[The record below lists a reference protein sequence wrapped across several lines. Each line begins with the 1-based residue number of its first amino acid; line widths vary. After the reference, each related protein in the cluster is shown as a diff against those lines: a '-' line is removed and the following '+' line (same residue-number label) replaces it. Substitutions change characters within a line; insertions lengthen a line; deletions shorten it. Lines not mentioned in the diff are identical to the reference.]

1 MPQSLQQHLGHMS
14 NVAKLTLTQVLT
26 AQVPEAPAVLL
37 GTDGRRRKK
46 ITRRVG
52 YARDADDD
60 GLPGKQEMTLSAEG
74 SAVGDLW
81 PCQARLLILQGLS
94 VTHNWCRIGGST

>member
-1 MPQSLQQHLGHMS
+1 MC
-14 NVAKLTLTQVLT
+14 NVAELMLTQVLS

-60 GLPGKQEMTLSAEG
+60 GLPGKQ
-74 SAVGDLW
+74 
-81 PCQARLLILQGLS
+81 
-94 VTHNWCRIGGST
+94 